1 MMSQQ
6 VYKRALLSRGRS
18 ARGMS
23 RYHAFV
29 AHRGFSR
36 GDPGFFSSIGKALKN
51 VAGAVYKI
59 GDPLL
64 RKVPGIGTAYTIAQ
78 AGLSALPG
86 GKLSLFGSG
95 KQKILGSKGASGTF
109 GGGFPT
115 ITPLAGGG
123 PTITLSPE
131 GKAMVAETRRQARA
145 MGGHRHRR
153 INPMN
158 LKAAR
163 RAISRIRGAH
173 RLLEHIERSLP
184 HVRAHHHLSKP
195 HHRKR

>member
-1 MMSQQ
+1 MSQQ
-6 VYKRALLSRGRS
+6 LYKRALMARGRS

-23 RYHAFV
+23 RYHAF
-29 AHRGFSR
+29 AMHRGLSR
-36 GDPGFFSSIGKALKN
+36 GDPGFFSSVGKIFK
-51 VAGAVYKI
+51 GAATAIYKI

-64 RKVPGIGTAYTIAQ
+64 RKVPGIGTAYSVAQ

-95 KQKILGSKGASGTF
+95 KQKIMGSKGASGTF
-109 GGGFPT
+109 GSGFPT

-123 PTITLSPE
+123 PTITLTPE
-131 GKAMVAETRRQARA
+131 GEKMVAQTRRQFGDRA
-145 MGGHRHRR
+145 HRR
-153 INPMN
+153 RHINPMN

-173 RLLEHIERSLP
+173 KLLERIERSLP
-184 HVRAHHHLSKP
+184 HVRSSHHLTKP